1 MKTGIEVREPVT
13 TGEEG
18 RSPQPTRHHRIVV
31 VGGGTAGMAV
41 TAKLCRKLRDP
52 DVAVIEPSAYHFF
65 QPQWTLVGGGVLP
78 KEQSRR
84 EQQRVTPRK
93 ATWIRNAVAQFDP
106 GGNQVVLA
114 GGERVGYDYLVVAA
128 GLQLNWTDVRGLT
141 ADMVGRDGI
150 CSNYLYEG
158 CEGTWRALQA
168 FEGGTA
174 IFTMPPPPIK
184 CAGAPQKIAYLA
196 DDHFRRR
203 GIRDRT
209 RIIYAAGTPGIF
221 SVKEF
226 AKTLNEVIARKGIE
240 TLFSHRLV
248 EIRAAERKAVFE
260 RMEDG
265 EEVVLDYDMIHITPP
280 QGPPDFVRQSP
291 LADAAGWVNVDKHTL
306 QHPEFPNV
314 FSLGD
319 ASSLPTSKTGAAVR
333 KETPV
338 LVHNLLATM
347 GGEDSSRFRRYDGY
361 AGCPLITGYG
371 RLVFAEFDYDLK
383 PQPSFPF
390 DTTKERW
397 SMYQVKRHG
406 LPALYWRAMLKG
418 F

>member
-1 MKTGIEVREPVT
+1 MTRTSESGPAAEG
-13 TGEEG
+13 GEHGPG
-18 RSPQPTRHHRIVV
+18 RRTRHHRIVV
-31 VGGGTAGMAV
+31 VGGGTAGLAV
-41 TAKLCRKLRDP
+41 ASRLCRKLNDP
-52 DVAVIEPSAYHFF
+52 DLAVVEPSEYHYF

-78 KEQSRR
+78 KEKSRR
-84 EQQRVTPRK
+84 FERQVMPRK
-93 ATWIRNAVAQFDP
+93 AVWIRDAASGFDP
-106 GGNQVVLA
+106 ANNEVVLA
-114 GGERVGYDYLVVAA
+114 GGDRVGYDYLVVAP
-128 GLQLNWTDVRGLT
+128 GLRLNWADVRGLD
-141 ADMVGRDGI
+141 AGMVGRDGI

-158 CEGTWRALQA
+158 CEGTWRTLQA
-168 FEGGTA
+168 FQGGTA

-209 RIIYAAGTPGIF
+209 RIVYAAGTPGIF

-226 AKTLNEVIARKGIE
+226 AKTLDEVIARKGIE

-248 EIRAAERKAVFE
+248 EIRPAERKAVFE
-260 RMEDG
+260 HIPDG
-265 EEVVLDYDMIHITPP
+265 EEVTLDYDMIHITPP
-280 QGPPDFVRQSP
+280 QGPPACVKDSP

-306 QHPEFPNV
+306 QHPDYPNV

-338 LVHNLLATM
+338 LVENLLATM
-347 GGEDSSRFRRYDGY
+347 AGREPARRYDGY

-371 RLVFAEFDYDLK
+371 KLVFAEFDYDLK
-383 PQPSFPF
+383 PAPSFPF

-397 SMYQVKRHG
+397 SMYQVKRYG
-406 LPALYWRAMLKG
+406 LPLLYWRAMLKG
-418 F
+418 R